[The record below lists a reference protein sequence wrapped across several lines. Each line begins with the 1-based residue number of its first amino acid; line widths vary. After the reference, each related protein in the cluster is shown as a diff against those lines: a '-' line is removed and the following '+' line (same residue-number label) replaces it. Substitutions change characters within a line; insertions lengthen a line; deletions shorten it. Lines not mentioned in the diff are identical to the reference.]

1 MSELVELAY
10 QDLFDPGDIDA
21 LCRLWMEMECGEAQD
36 ALSRLLLNA
45 GCAPSD
51 PAERALFWMLTGQL
65 ERYQELDLDGTLLSQ
80 AQAAAG
86 TNVRK
91 RLAVM
96 AADRGRTEWLRAM
109 QKGKPLDQFSPDDWA
124 TTVRVLVQ
132 AGDPEAIWQWA
143 LKAPPVNSL
152 ELLQA
157 LLAVKPLPPQ
167 LVEVESMLE
176 RLALQL
182 PEMAAAWLK
191 LPYLCT
197 HTIAGHSTTVRSL
210 AWSPD
215 GRCLASGSEDNTI
228 RLWDLNSGA
237 INHTLGV
244 NALFSMA
251 WSPDGCC
258 LASGSVD
265 NTIRLWDP
273 TSGACTQS
281 LAGHTGVVSSL
292 TWSPDGRCLAS
303 GSEDNTIRLWD
314 PTSGACTHTLGINAL
329 SSMAWSPD
337 GRCLASSA
345 RDNTIRLW
353 DPTSGAC
360 TQSLAGHTGVVSS
373 LTWSPDGRCLASGS
387 EDKKIRLWDPTSG
400 ACTHILSGHTS
411 LVHSIAWSPDGRCL
425 ASCGYANTIRLW
437 DPISSACTHILAG
450 HTMPI
455 KSVAWSPDG
464 RALASGSYDAT
475 IRLWVIGLGD
485 LLTTPLA
492 CYSTDQWSLLSAR
505 QEQPVKPDGWQP
517 WLDFITTLGTVI
529 RRFDVSV
536 DDVANQPAD
545 SPFEV
550 EIDG

>member
-1 MSELVELAY
+1 MSELTPESFDTLLA
-10 QDLFDPGDIDA
+10 PSAIDV
-21 LCRLWMEMECGEAQD
+21 LCRHWIEMELSDVSD
-36 ALSRLLLNA
+36 ALSSLLLHA
-45 GCAPSD
+45 GYAPSD

-228 RLWDLNSGA
+228 RLWD
-237 INHTLGV
+237 
-244 NALFSMA
+244 
-251 WSPDGCC
+251 
-258 LASGSVD
+258 
-265 NTIRLWDP
+265 P
-273 TSGACTQS
+273 TSGACT
-281 LAGHTGVVSSL
+281 HTLGINALSSMA
-292 TWSPDGRCLAS
+292 WSPDGRCLAS
-303 GSEDNTIRLWD
+303 SARDNTIRLWD

-505 QEQPVKPDGWQP
+505 QEQPVKPEGWQP